1 MTFLGR
7 VGKARMRQR
16 MLRSLTREWR
26 THKTKVLF
34 VGGLLIQN
42 FHVLGF
48 SHAVGEE
55 LVTAGGELCAIH
67 PPWAEHVV

>member
-1 MTFLGR
+1 MVGSE
-7 VGKARMRQR
+7 VGK
-16 MLRSLTREWR
+16 LRVPT
-26 THKTKVLF
+26 
-34 VGGLLIQN
+34 GLLIQN